1 MEGVAVLSTETIMC
15 SCTTMGIISNILIGC
30 LILGVLI
37 LITGLILEN
46 FKAITTGGGLIAG
59 SILISLCSIPIDLAT
74 QIPNYN
80 TYEVIVDDT
89 VSMKDFT
96 NTYEILEQR
105 GEIYVVKEIDNGI

>member
-1 MEGVAVLSTETIMC
+1 MKGVTILSMETIMG
-15 SCTTMGIISNILIGC
+15 SCATMEIIFSTLIGC

-37 LITGLILEN
+37 LIIGLTLEN
-46 FKAITTGGGLIAG
+46 FNVLTTGAGLIAG
-59 SILISLCSIPIDLAT
+59 SILMSLCSIPIDLAT

-80 TYEVIVDDT
+80 TYEVIIDDT

-105 GEIYVVKEIDNGI
+105 GEIYVVKEIEE